1 VTASTSDWSR
11 SEREFQLRVDNCRRC
26 IEGGVPNAAWCTCVL
41 GLIADLGGQAAAARD
56 LAVSVEAASQLDQRW
71 MANRLFGRDDPEKY
85 PNEVGM
91 LGDLR
96 NRIDGIS
103 TWIKRGAIAIIA
115 TCGTVAAFIVEQM
128 LAIVFNWPRLF

>member
-26 IEGGVPNAAWCTCVL
+26 IEGGVPTPHGVPASSPHRRP
-41 GLIADLGGQAAAARD
+41 GGQAAAARD

>member
-1 VTASTSDWSR
+1 VSQVQAILQDYQWTTSNGAPPGSRATRQRRPGHGRRRLADARDGGIGDGLHSDWSR

-71 MANRLFGRDDPEKY
+71 MANRLFAATTPR
-85 PNEVGM
+85 
-91 LGDLR
+91 
-96 NRIDGIS
+96 S
-103 TWIKRGAIAIIA
+103 TPTR
-115 TCGTVAAFIVEQM
+115 
-128 LAIVFNWPRLF
+128 